1 MSTPLEDYGLI
12 GDCQTAALISRDG
25 SLDWLCLP
33 RFDSGACFAALLG
46 TAEHGRWRI
55 HPAMPVRA
63 VERRYRGDTLVL
75 ETEFTTT
82 SGRAALVDFMP
93 VRQRAA
99 DVIRIVEG
107 RDGVVPMELELRIRF
122 DYGASIPWVRRDAG
136 GLRAIAGPDTLRLRS
151 PVPLESRDFVT
162 RARFD
167 VHAGQ
172 RLAFDLTWYPSHED
186 EPDTLDVGRA
196 LAETER
202 WWGAW
207 AGRYREQGSLTGH
220 VRRSLITLKALTYA
234 PTGGLIAAPT
244 TSLPEHLGGI
254 RNWDYRYCWLRDAT
268 FTVYALVESGYL
280 EEARAF
286 REWLLRAAAGKPSQ
300 LQLMYGIAG
309 ERRLPE
315 MDLPWLPGYEGSRP
329 VRSGNAAHTQ
339 HQLDVFGELLDAMHT
354 CWQAGLAAAPDA
366 WCLERAVIEYLE
378 QIWQEPDEGIWEVR
392 GARRHFTH
400 SKMMAWVAFDRA
412 VKAVERFGMDGPA
425 DRWRVLRAQVHE
437 DVCRRGYDA
446 ERGAFVQSYGS
457 PDLDASLLMRPLVGF
472 LPASD
477 PRMRGTVAAIERELV
492 QDGLVRRY
500 LPRTEVDGLPP
511 GEGAFML
518 CSFWLADNL
527 QLLGRGQDA
536 RRVFQRALAAS
547 NDLGLFSEGYDPIR
561 GRMVGNFPQAFSH
574 VGLVNTARNL
584 TAGEGPAEHR
594 RSG

>member
-1 MSTPLEDYGLI
+1 
-12 GDCQTAALISRDG
+12 
-25 SLDWLCLP
+25 
-33 RFDSGACFAALLG
+33 
-46 TAEHGRWRI
+46 
-55 HPAMPVRA
+55 
-63 VERRYRGDTLVL
+63 
-75 ETEFTTT
+75 
-82 SGRAALVDFMP
+82 
-93 VRQRAA
+93 
-99 DVIRIVEG
+99 
-107 RDGVVPMELELRIRF
+107 
-122 DYGASIPWVRRDAG
+122 
-136 GLRAIAGPDTLRLRS
+136 
-151 PVPLESRDFVT
+151 
-162 RARFD
+162 
-167 VHAGQ
+167 
-172 RLAFDLTWYPSHED
+172 
-186 EPDTLDVGRA
+186 
-196 LAETER
+196 
-202 WWGAW
+202 
-207 AGRYREQGSLTGH
+207 
-220 VRRSLITLKALTYA
+220 
-234 PTGGLIAAPT
+234 
-244 TSLPEHLGGI
+244 
-254 RNWDYRYCWLRDAT
+254 
-268 FTVYALVESGYL
+268 
-280 EEARAF
+280 
-286 REWLLRAAAGKPSQ
+286 
-300 LQLMYGIAG
+300 
-309 ERRLPE
+309 
-315 MDLPWLPGYEGSRP
+315 
-329 VRSGNAAHTQ
+329 
-339 HQLDVFGELLDAMHT
+339 VFGELLDAMHT

-457 PDLDASLLMRPLVGF
+457 PDLDASLLMMPLVGF